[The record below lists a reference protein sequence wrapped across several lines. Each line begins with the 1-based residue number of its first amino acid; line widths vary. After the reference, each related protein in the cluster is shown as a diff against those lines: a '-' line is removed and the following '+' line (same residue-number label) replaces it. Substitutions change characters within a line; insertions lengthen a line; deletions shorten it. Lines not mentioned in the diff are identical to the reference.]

1 MNISRQKNVMQL
13 KESNLQSMQSRI
25 LSAILKSIVKF
36 VEYLKVKIT
45 QFEVMQQRKF
55 GQSFSP
61 MLLMPYQ
68 KS

>member
-1 MNISRQKNVMQL
+1 MQL
-13 KESNLQSMQSRI
+13 KESNLQSIQSRF

-55 GQSFSP
+55 GQSFTP
-61 MLLMPYQ
+61 NLLTQYH